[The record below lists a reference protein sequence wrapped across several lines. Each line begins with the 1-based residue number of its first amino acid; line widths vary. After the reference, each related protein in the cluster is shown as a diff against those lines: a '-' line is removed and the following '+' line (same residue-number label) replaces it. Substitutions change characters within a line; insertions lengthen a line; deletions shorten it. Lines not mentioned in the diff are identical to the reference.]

1 MQTAKP
7 LTSSDEFAASEIARF
22 MVCPQCDALYRVRAV
37 DKGELATCA
46 RCHTVLA
53 APRRKAGMLIICL
66 ALATLILIFA
76 AVFFPFLTLEAQGLR
91 SSSSLLDIALGFS
104 HAGLRALVFLMLA
117 LVLAIPAVR
126 ASLLIYVLTPLVFDR
141 PPNAFSAMAFRIAQS
156 LKPWAMAE
164 VFALGCAVALIK
176 ITDLAH
182 VALGQAFWMFAV
194 LVGLVVIQDRFLCSW
209 SVWNAL
215 TQNKRS

>member
-1 MQTAKP
+1 MTD
-7 LTSSDEFAASEIARF
+7 LSDSGKDLI
-22 MVCPQCDALYRVRAV
+22 VCPECDALYRVV
-37 DKGELATCA
+37 EIEKGSVSVCP

-76 AVFFPFLTLEAQGLR
+76 AIFFPFLTLEAQGLR
-91 SSSSLLDIALGFS
+91 SSASLLDIALSFS

-117 LVLAIPAVR
+117 LILAIPAVR
-126 ASLLIYVLTPLVFDR
+126 ASVLIYVLTPLVFDR
-141 PPNAFSAMAFRIAQS
+141 APAALSAPLFRFAQS

-164 VFALGCAVALIK
+164 VFAIGCAVALVK
-176 ITDLAH
+176 ITDLAQ
-182 VALGQAFWMFAV
+182 VALGQAFWMFTV
-194 LVGLVVIQDRFLCSW
+194 LVALVVIQDRFLCSW

-215 TQNKRS
+215 TEPDRS

>member
-1 MQTAKP
+1 MAQVLP
-7 LTSSDEFAASEIARF
+7 HSRSDARYV
-22 MVCPQCDALYRVRAV
+22 VCPQCDALYRLRPI
-37 DKGELATCA
+37 DKGRVSVCT

-66 ALATLILIFA
+66 ALATLVLVFA

-91 SSSSLLDIALGFS
+91 SSSSLLDIALSFS
-104 HAGLRALVFLMLA
+104 HAGLRVLVFLMLA

-141 PPNAFSAMAFRIAQS
+141 APSRYAAPAFRFAQN

-164 VFALGCAVALIK
+164 VFALGCAVALVK
-176 ITDLAH
+176 ITDLAQ

-194 LVGLVVIQDRFLCSW
+194 LVALVVIQDRFLCSW

-215 TQNKRS
+215 TPRPRS